1 MENYSRAMELS
12 EKSADSSGLA
22 QDRYGAYLE
31 SVTGKQKQM
40 TAASEKFIDTFLNSK
55 AIGLIYTAAKYLL
68 DLATAIDKVTDGFAG
83 WVAVIGTFGVAI
95 NAMTKGW
102 LVDMLVKLPEISA
115 AMTAFSTATAGGA
128 SSLVA
133 FGTAMASSGLLAIA
147 GVVAGVVA
155 LIAIIDKLTV
165 SFTEQKDKV
174 QSLASE
180 IDSLTQNIS

>member
-1 MENYSRAMELS
+1 
-12 EKSADSSGLA
+12 
-22 QDRYGAYLE
+22 
-31 SVTGKQKQM
+31 
-40 TAASEKFIDTFLNSK
+40 
-55 AIGLIYTAAKYLL
+55 
-68 DLATAIDKVTDGFAG
+68 
-83 WVAVIGTFGVAI
+83 
-95 NAMTKGW
+95 MTKGW

-133 FGTAMASSGLLAIA
+133 FGTAMASSGLLATA
-147 GVVAGVVA
+147 GVAAGVVA

-180 IDSLTQNIS
+180 IDSLTQKKSDLEQKDNKTEDEQRYLDDIVTGKQIGRAHV